1 MSAQML
7 RKIMPLGDRVLVKKL
22 AMEAKTPTGVFLP
35 QSAVQSINQAEVI
48 AVGKGI
54 VNSDGVLRQLT
65 LKAGDKVIVPEFG
78 GVRMKV
84 NDEELICFRE
94 DDIVGTIHD

>member
-1 MSAQML
+1 MD
-7 RKIMPLGDRVLVKKL
+7 ITKL
-22 AMEAKTPTGVFLP
+22 QNA
-35 QSAVQSINQAEVI
+35 
-48 AVGKGI
+48 
-54 VNSDGVLRQLT
+54 
-65 LKAGDKVIVPEFG
+65 KAGDKVIVPEFG